1 MARAIRTIIMGAPG
15 AGKGTIS
22 SRLVNT
28 FQLVHL
34 SSGDLLRIHID
45 QKTPVG
51 LEAKE
56 YIAQGLLVPEKTVLQ
71 IMFKE
76 LEQHRNRGWLLDGF
90 PRTLFQVKSLLSDVT
105 PHAVINLNVPFDI
118 IIERVRGRWI
128 HPPSGRVYN
137 DTYSPPRVPYVDDV
151 TGEALIQRPDDH
163 PDVVQERLNLYETQ
177 TKPVLEYFNEKGL
190 LRTFSG
196 TESDVLWPKIK
207 QFVEDELLA
216 NSH

>member
-22 SRLVNT
+22 SRLVDT

-34 SSGDLLRIHID
+34 SSGDLLRQHID
-45 QKTPVG
+45 QQTSVG

-56 YIAQGLLVPEKTVLQ
+56 FIDQGLLVPDNTILQVVL
-71 IMFKE
+71 KE
-76 LEQHRNRGWLLDGF
+76 LEGHGNASWLLDGF
-90 PRTLFQVKSLLSDVT
+90 PRTLSQVDSLLSEVT
-105 PHAVINLNVPFDI
+105 PHAVINLNVPFDT
-118 IIERVRGRWI
+118 IIERISGRWI

-163 PDVVQERLNLYETQ
+163 PTAVQQRLRQYESQ
-177 TKPVLEYFNEKGL
+177 TKPVLNYFHQKGM
-190 LRTFSG
+190 LRTFTG
-196 TESDVLWPKIK
+196 TESDVLWPKIRD
-207 QFVEDELLA
+207 FVEEELLSS
-216 NSH
+216 NV